1 MAHRD
6 VDDGVLGL
14 LGGDVLVTAVVV
26 LEGAAEQVGVA
37 LFAHDSE
44 ERKKR
49 RKHEKCISQRAAH
62 QRRSRAIC
70 GRPKAKWNPMQ
81 LKEQKMQLLV

>member
-14 LGGDVLVTAVVV
+14 LGGDVLVAAVVV

-44 ERKKR
+44 ERKK
-49 RKHEKCISQRAAH
+49 KK
-62 QRRSRAIC
+62 
-70 GRPKAKWNPMQ
+70 KT
-81 LKEQKMQLLV
+81 